1 MAPVGSAPAGA
12 SPCGPVSVGAAAPGP
27 FPLDTPQTGG
37 IGSLRV
43 ESLTTSPLEPT
54 VMSKFVRAERLD
66 RLPPYL
72 FVEIDRVKGEL
83 ALEGKDVVDL
93 GIGDPDLPTFPEIV
107 EALAGAARD
116 PATHRYPAQ
125 RGDAAFKRA
134 IAAWFES
141 RYGVAL
147 DPEREILVLIGTKEG
162 IGHLPL
168 AVLNHGDTALVPDPA
183 FPIYPASVWLA
194 GGEVEY
200 VPLDSD
206 DGFLPDFEKVPG
218 RALDGARLLFLN
230 YPNNPTGAVADLAF
244 FERALETGREHGFL
258 VLNDAAYSEVVY
270 EGPRVSLM
278 QAKGGREN
286 GIEFHSFSK
295 TFNMTGW
302 RLGFAVGNPEALEAL
317 AKVKDNVDSCVFTA
331 IQRAGEAA
339 LALPPE
345 RLEEQVDIYRRR
357 RDVLVDGLR
366 KSGWLVPKP
375 AATFYVWARVPTA
388 ERSRDFAER
397 VLTQAHV
404 VTTPGVGF
412 GESGDFFI
420 RMALTT
426 GEDRIAEAVDRIVG
440 IL

>member
-1 MAPVGSAPAGA
+1 M
-12 SPCGPVSVGAAAPGP
+12 SPFA
-27 FPLDTPQTGG
+27 
-37 IGSLRV
+37 
-43 ESLTTSPLEPT
+43 
-54 VMSKFVRAERLD
+54 RAERLD

-72 FVEIDRVKGEL
+72 FVEIDRVKNEL
-83 ALEGKDVVDL
+83 ARDGKDVIDL

-107 EALAGAARD
+107 EALRAAAGD

-125 RGDAAFKRA
+125 RGDASFKRA

-141 RYGVAL
+141 RYGVSL
-147 DPEREILVLIGTKEG
+147 DPESEILVLIGTKEG

-168 AVLNHGDTALVPDPA
+168 AVLNHRETALVPDPA

-200 VPLDSD
+200 VPLTQES
-206 DGFLPDFEKVPG
+206 GFRPNLQGMPG
-218 RALDGARLLFLN
+218 TALDAARLLFLN
-230 YPNNPTGAVADLAF
+230 YPNNPTGAVADVGF
-244 FERALETGREHGFL
+244 FEEVLALGRKHDFL
-258 VLNDAAYSEVVY
+258 VLNDAAYSEVVF

-278 QAKGGREN
+278 QAEGGREN
-286 GIEFHSFSK
+286 GVEFHSFSK

-302 RLGFAVGNPEALEAL
+302 RLGFAVGNPDALEAL
-317 AKVKDNVDSCVFTA
+317 ATVKDNVDSCVFTA

-339 LALPPE
+339 LALPPARFDE
-345 RLEEQVDIYRRR
+345 LLDVYRRR
-357 RDVLVDGLR
+357 RDTLVDGLR

-375 AATFYVWARVPTA
+375 TATFYVWARIPTA

-397 VLTQAHV
+397 ILTQAHV

-412 GESGDFFI
+412 GESGDFYI

-440 IL
+440 ML